1 METQTV
7 DKGGL
12 TFKPEDYA
20 ADIAKLAAEQGLP
33 APVAGAQPA
42 PTPTQEMPAQP
53 APTQAQA
60 TVTPTETKAQEPT
73 PAHHVEVPEKFKT
86 PDGALDTARLE
97 KSTADA
103 DKALQTYLVKEK
115 ELKRKINEVRQ
126 AENAYLNPGNL
137 PAPAPGNTALNPA
150 LTFEQQLE
158 ADAQSKGFGVVAA
171 RLFSAAQEAAV
182 EQMRKELTPIKQ
194 GYEEA
199 ATTRQLEAIGKS
211 DPWVYTPE
219 GVGAL
224 TQILTDQPY
233 LWQAPDPYKA
243 AYMFSGRSVT
253 ARSSSQV
260 LTPTP
265 TAKASAPVPTAVA
278 ANMTPQAP
286 TIRLDSRDAIDAHMK
301 TLTTA
306 QQEEFFVKM
315 GLPRFNAR

>member
-1 METQTV
+1 METQTPQRAE
-7 DKGGL
+7 L
-12 TFKPEDYA
+12 SFRPEDFA
-20 ADIAKLAAEQGLP
+20 ADIAKLAAEANP
-33 APVAGAQPA
+33 NPVVEAPKVIADTQMPVQ
-42 PTPTQEMPAQP
+42 PTPIQ
-53 APTQAQA
+53 APA
-60 TVTPTETKAQEPT
+60 TVTPEP
-73 PAHHVEVPEKFKT
+73 PANQAPAPAPQAVAVPEKFKA
-86 PDGALDTARLE
+86 PDGTLDTAKLE

-103 DKALQTYLVKEK
+103 DKALLTYLAKEK
-115 ELKRKINEVRQ
+115 ELKRKMNEVRQ
-126 AENAYLNPGNL
+126 AENAYLNPANIPAPIPGI
-137 PAPAPGNTALNPA
+137 APAPNPA

-171 RLFSAAQEAAV
+171 RLFTAAQEAAV
-182 EQMRKELTPIKQ
+182 EQMRKELNPLRQ
-194 GYEEA
+194 GFEEA

-243 AYMFSGRSVT
+243 AYMFSGRSVI
-253 ARSSSQV
+253 ARSSPQV

-265 TAKASAPVPTAVA
+265 TAKATAPVPSAVA

-286 TIRLDSRDAIDAHMK
+286 SIRLDSKEAIDAHMK

-315 GLPRFNAR
+315 GFPRFDAR